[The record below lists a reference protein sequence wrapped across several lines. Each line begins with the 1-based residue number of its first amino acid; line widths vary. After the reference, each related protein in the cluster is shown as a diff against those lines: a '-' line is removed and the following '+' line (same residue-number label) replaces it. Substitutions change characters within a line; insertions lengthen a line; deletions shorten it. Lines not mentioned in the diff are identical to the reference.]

1 MDKDYIGCWLL
12 GICVALSFL
21 IPLIGLGFCIY
32 RIVEHFLK

>member
-12 GICVALSFL
+12 GICVGFSFL
-21 IPLIGLGFCIY
+21 IAAVGLGFCIY